1 MKKIL
6 AIAAVAALTAGVSA
20 YAANPFSDVTPDDWA
35 YQAVVDLSEQGV
47 VVGYPDGTFRGE
59 RNITR
64 FEMAQIIARMLA
76 NEDQMNAEQRAMLD
90 KLAGEY
96 ADELSNLGV
105 RVSNLEKK
113 VGNLSFSGNSRVRFL
128 QYYGDK
134 GNAVDKWDG
143 RMQVS
148 IKGQVNDST
157 YAYGRLRY
165 DMNFKGS
172 EKDAY
177 MKALYVHHD
186 FNGKAGLTLG
196 RMDLFLGQTG
206 LQYDDTF
213 DGAMATIGSKKLAAD
228 IGYGRFIGGN
238 LGKADTKEERAAAIA
253 RVYGK
258 SGRLAYDAEYIQGE
272 DKYDARI
279 WGAGLTAGVTEDI
292 DIFGDYY
299 QNTDYKGD
307 PQTWT
312 AGLAFGHYNMKKPG
326 TFRIAGQYISAEK
339 GSFLNDTT
347 YTVSAAGLV
356 EDNANIN
363 RSRYWLASADLVLM
377 KNVRLHGEYAFDV
390 KTKYGADAT
399 SKDKYDY
406 DDLATVSLNYVF

>member
-47 VVGYPDGTFRGE
+47 VIGYPDGTFRGE

-128 QYYGDK
+128 QYYGNNGK
-134 GNAVDKWDG
+134 AEDKWDG

-165 DMNFKGS
+165 DMNLKGND
-172 EKDAY
+172 KRDAY

-253 RVYGK
+253 RVYGR
-258 SGRLAYDAEYIQGE
+258 SGCLAYDAEYIQGE

-312 AGLAFGHYNMKKPG
+312 AGLAFGHYSMKKPG

-347 YTVSAAGLV
+347 YTASAANLAV
-356 EDNANIN
+356 DNDKIN
-363 RSRYWLASADLVLM
+363 RSRFWLASGDLVLM

-390 KTKYGADAT
+390 KTKGE
-399 SKDKYDY
+399 DKTDY
-406 DDLATVSLNYVF
+406 DDLATVSLNYIF

>member
-6 AIAAVAALTAGVSA
+6 ALAAVAALTAGVSA

-47 VVGYPDGTFRGE
+47 VIGYPDGTFRGE

-128 QYYGDK
+128 QYYGNNGK
-134 GNAVDKWDG
+134 AEDKWDG

-165 DMNFKGS
+165 DMNLKGND
-172 EKDAY
+172 KRDAY

-228 IGYGRFIGGN
+228 IGYGHFTGGN
-238 LGKADTKEERAAAIA
+238 LGTATEKEDKGAAIA

-258 SGRLAYDAEYIQGE
+258 SGRLAYDVEYIQGE

-279 WGAGLTAGVTEDI
+279 WGAGLTAGVTDDI

-312 AGLAFGHYNMKKPG
+312 AGLAFGHYSMKKPG

-347 YTVSAAGLV
+347 YTASAANLAV
-356 EDNANIN
+356 DNDKIN
-363 RSRYWLASADLVLM
+363 RSRFWLASGDLVLM

-390 KTKYGADAT
+390 KTKGE
-399 SKDKYDY
+399 DKTDY

>member
-47 VVGYPDGTFRGE
+47 VIGYPDGTFRGE

-128 QYYGDK
+128 QYYGNNGK
-134 GNAVDKWDG
+134 AEDKWDG

-165 DMNFKGS
+165 DMNLKGND
-172 EKDAY
+172 KRDAY

-228 IGYGRFIGGN
+228 IGYGHFTGGN
-238 LGKADTKEERAAAIA
+238 LGTATEKEDKGAAIA

-258 SGRLAYDAEYIQGE
+258 SGRLAYDVEYIQGE

-279 WGAGLTAGVTEDI
+279 WGAGLTAGVTDDI

-312 AGLAFGHYNMKKPG
+312 AGLAFGHYSMKKPG

-347 YTVSAAGLV
+347 YTASAANLV
-356 EDNANIN
+356 EDRNDIN
-363 RSRYWLASADLVLM
+363 RSRFWLASADLVLM

-390 KTKYGADAT
+390 KTNGKAKT
-399 SKDKYDY
+399 NY

>member
-47 VVGYPDGTFRGE
+47 VIGYPDGTFRGE

-113 VGNLSFSGNSRVRFL
+113 VGKLSFSGNSRVRFL
-128 QYYGDK
+128 QYYGNNGK
-134 GNAVDKWDG
+134 AEDKWDG

-165 DMNFKGS
+165 DMNLKGND
-172 EKDAY
+172 KRDAY

-228 IGYGRFIGGN
+228 IGYGHFTGGN
-238 LGKADTKEERAAAIA
+238 LGTATEKEDKGAAIA

-258 SGRLAYDAEYIQGE
+258 SGRLAYDVEYIQGE

-279 WGAGLTAGVTEDI
+279 WGAGLTAGVTDDI

-312 AGLAFGHYNMKKPG
+312 AGLAFGHYSMKKPG

-347 YTVSAAGLV
+347 YTASAANLAV
-356 EDNANIN
+356 DNDKIN
-363 RSRYWLASADLVLM
+363 RSRFWLASGDLVLM

-390 KTKYGADAT
+390 KTKGE
-399 SKDKYDY
+399 DKTDY

>member
-47 VVGYPDGTFRGE
+47 VIGYPDGTFRGE

-128 QYYGDK
+128 QYYGNNGK
-134 GNAVDKWDG
+134 AEDKWDG

-165 DMNFKGS
+165 DMNLKGND
-172 EKDAY
+172 KRDAY

-228 IGYGRFIGGN
+228 IGYGHFTGGN
-238 LGKADTKEERAAAIA
+238 LGTATEKEDKGAAIA

-279 WGAGLTAGVTEDI
+279 WGAGLTAGVTDDI

-312 AGLAFGHYNMKKPG
+312 AGLAFGHYSMKKPG

-347 YTVSAAGLV
+347 YTASAANLAV
-356 EDNANIN
+356 DNDKIN
-363 RSRYWLASADLVLM
+363 RSRFWLASGDLVLM

-390 KTKYGADAT
+390 KTKGE
-399 SKDKYDY
+399 DKTDY

>member
-47 VVGYPDGTFRGE
+47 VIGYPDGTFRGE

-96 ADELSNLGV
+96 ADELGNLGV

-128 QYYGDK
+128 QYYGNNGK
-134 GNAVDKWDG
+134 AEDKWDG

-165 DMNFKGS
+165 DMNFKG
-172 EKDAY
+172 KDKRDAY
-177 MKALYVHHD
+177 MNTLYVHHD

-228 IGYGRFIGGN
+228 IGYGHFTGGN
-238 LGKADTKEERAAAIA
+238 LGTATEKEDKGAAIA

-258 SGRLAYDAEYIQGE
+258 SGRLAYDVEYIQGE

-279 WGAGLTAGVTEDI
+279 WGAGLTAGVTDDI

-312 AGLAFGHYNMKKPG
+312 AGLAFGHYSMKKPG

-347 YTVSAAGLV
+347 YTASAANLAV
-356 EDNANIN
+356 DNDKIN
-363 RSRYWLASADLVLM
+363 RSRFWLASGDLVLM

-390 KTKYGADAT
+390 KTKGE
-399 SKDKYDY
+399 DKTDY

>member
-47 VVGYPDGTFRGE
+47 VIGYPDGTFRGE

-113 VGNLSFSGNSRVRFL
+113 VGNLSFSGNSRVRLL
-128 QYYGDK
+128 QYYGNNGK
-134 GNAVDKWDG
+134 AEDKWDG

-165 DMNFKGS
+165 DMNLKGND
-172 EKDAY
+172 KRDAY

-228 IGYGRFIGGN
+228 IGYGHFTGGN
-238 LGKADTKEERAAAIA
+238 LGTATEKEDKGAAIA

-258 SGRLAYDAEYIQGE
+258 SGRLAYDVEYIQGE

-279 WGAGLTAGVTEDI
+279 WGAGLTAGVTDDI

-312 AGLAFGHYNMKKPG
+312 AGLAFGHYSMKKPG

-347 YTVSAAGLV
+347 YTASAANLAV
-356 EDNANIN
+356 DNDKIN
-363 RSRYWLASADLVLM
+363 RSRFWLASGDLVLM

-390 KTKYGADAT
+390 KTKGE
-399 SKDKYDY
+399 DKTDY

>member
-47 VVGYPDGTFRGE
+47 VIGYPDGTFRGE

-105 RVSNLEKK
+105 RASNLEKK

-128 QYYGDK
+128 QYYGNNGK
-134 GNAVDKWDG
+134 AEDKWDG

-165 DMNFKGS
+165 DMNLKGND
-172 EKDAY
+172 KRDAY

-228 IGYGRFIGGN
+228 IGYGHFTGGN
-238 LGKADTKEERAAAIA
+238 LGTATEKEDKGAAIA

-258 SGRLAYDAEYIQGE
+258 SGRLAYDVEYIQGE

-279 WGAGLTAGVTEDI
+279 WGAGLTAGVTDDI

-312 AGLAFGHYNMKKPG
+312 AGLAFGHYSMKKPG

-347 YTVSAAGLV
+347 YTASAANLAV
-356 EDNANIN
+356 DNDKIN
-363 RSRYWLASADLVLM
+363 RSRFWLASGDLVLM

-390 KTKYGADAT
+390 KTKGE
-399 SKDKYDY
+399 DKTDY

>member
-1 MKKIL
+1 MKKIF

-47 VVGYPDGTFRGE
+47 VIGYPDGTFRGE

-128 QYYGDK
+128 QYYGNNGK
-134 GNAVDKWDG
+134 AEDKWDG

-165 DMNFKGS
+165 DMNLKGND
-172 EKDAY
+172 KRDAY

-228 IGYGRFIGGN
+228 IGYGHFTGGN
-238 LGKADTKEERAAAIA
+238 LGTATEKEDKGAAIA

-258 SGRLAYDAEYIQGE
+258 SGRLAYDVEYIQGE

-279 WGAGLTAGVTEDI
+279 WGAGLTAGVTDDI

-312 AGLAFGHYNMKKPG
+312 AGLAFGHYSMKKPG

-347 YTVSAAGLV
+347 YTASAANLAV
-356 EDNANIN
+356 DNDKIN
-363 RSRYWLASADLVLM
+363 RSRFWLASGDLVLM

-390 KTKYGADAT
+390 KTKGE
-399 SKDKYDY
+399 DKTDY

>member
-1 MKKIL
+1 MKLIL

-47 VVGYPDGTFRGE
+47 VIGYPDGTFRGE

-128 QYYGDK
+128 QYYGNNGK
-134 GNAVDKWDG
+134 AEDKWDG

-165 DMNFKGS
+165 DMNLKGND
-172 EKDAY
+172 KRDAY

-228 IGYGRFIGGN
+228 IGYGHFTGGN
-238 LGKADTKEERAAAIA
+238 LGTATEKEDKGAAIA

-258 SGRLAYDAEYIQGE
+258 SGRLAYDVEYIQGE

-279 WGAGLTAGVTEDI
+279 WGAGLTAGVTDDI

-312 AGLAFGHYNMKKPG
+312 AGLAFGHYSMKKPG

-347 YTVSAAGLV
+347 YTASAANLAV
-356 EDNANIN
+356 DNDKIN
-363 RSRYWLASADLVLM
+363 RSRFWLASGDLVLM

-390 KTKYGADAT
+390 KTKGE
-399 SKDKYDY
+399 DKTDY

>member
-47 VVGYPDGTFRGE
+47 VIGYPDGTFRGE

-128 QYYGDK
+128 QYYGNNGK
-134 GNAVDKWDG
+134 AEDKWDG

-165 DMNFKGS
+165 DMNLKGND
-172 EKDAY
+172 KRDAY

-228 IGYGRFIGGN
+228 IGYGHFTGGN
-238 LGKADTKEERAAAIA
+238 LGTATEKEDKGAAIA

-258 SGRLAYDAEYIQGE
+258 SGRLAYDVEYIQGE
-272 DKYDARI
+272 DKYNARI
-279 WGAGLTAGVTEDI
+279 WGAGLTAGVTDDI

-312 AGLAFGHYNMKKPG
+312 AGLAFGHYSMKKPG

-347 YTVSAAGLV
+347 YTASAANLAV
-356 EDNANIN
+356 DNDKIN
-363 RSRYWLASADLVLM
+363 RSRFWLASGDLVLM

-390 KTKYGADAT
+390 KTKGE
-399 SKDKYDY
+399 DKTDY

>member
-47 VVGYPDGTFRGE
+47 VIGYPDGTFRGE

-128 QYYGDK
+128 QYYGNNGK
-134 GNAVDKWDG
+134 AEDKWDG

-165 DMNFKGS
+165 DMNLKGND
-172 EKDAY
+172 KRDAY

-228 IGYGRFIGGN
+228 IGYGHFTGGN
-238 LGKADTKEERAAAIA
+238 LGTATEKEDKGAAIA

-258 SGRLAYDAEYIQGE
+258 SGRLAYDVEYIQGE

-279 WGAGLTAGVTEDI
+279 WGAGLTAGVTDDI

-312 AGLAFGHYNMKKPG
+312 AGLAFGHYSMKKPG

-347 YTVSAAGLV
+347 YTASAANLAV
-356 EDNANIN
+356 DNDKIN
-363 RSRYWLASADLVLM
+363 RSRFWLASGDLVLM

-390 KTKYGADAT
+390 KTKGE
-399 SKDKYDY
+399 DKTNY

>member
-1 MKKIL
+1 
-6 AIAAVAALTAGVSA
+6 
-20 YAANPFSDVTPDDWA
+20 
-35 YQAVVDLSEQGV
+35 
-47 VVGYPDGTFRGE
+47 
-59 RNITR
+59 
-64 FEMAQIIARMLA
+64 MAQIIARMLA

-128 QYYGDK
+128 QYYGNNGK
-134 GNAVDKWDG
+134 AEDKWDG

-157 YAYGRLRY
+157 YAYGCLRY
-165 DMNFKGS
+165 DMNLKGND
-172 EKDAY
+172 KRDAY

-228 IGYGRFIGGN
+228 IGYGHFTGGN
-238 LGKADTKEERAAAIA
+238 LGTATEKEDKGAAIA

-258 SGRLAYDAEYIQGE
+258 SGRLAYDVEYIQGE

-279 WGAGLTAGVTEDI
+279 WGAGLTAGVTDDI

-312 AGLAFGHYNMKKPG
+312 AGLAFGHYSMKKPG

-347 YTVSAAGLV
+347 YTASAANLAV
-356 EDNANIN
+356 DNDKIN
-363 RSRYWLASADLVLM
+363 RSRFWLASGDLVLM

-390 KTKYGADAT
+390 KTKGE
-399 SKDKYDY
+399 DKTDY

>member
-47 VVGYPDGTFRGE
+47 VIGYPDGTFRGE

-96 ADELSNLGV
+96 ADELGNLGV

-128 QYYGDK
+128 QYYGNNGK
-134 GNAVDKWDG
+134 AEDKWDG

-165 DMNFKGS
+165 DMNLKGND
-172 EKDAY
+172 KRDAY

-228 IGYGRFIGGN
+228 IGYGHFTGGN
-238 LGKADTKEERAAAIA
+238 LGTATEKEDKGAAIA

-258 SGRLAYDAEYIQGE
+258 SGRLAYDVEYIQGE

-279 WGAGLTAGVTEDI
+279 WGAGLTAGVTDDI

-312 AGLAFGHYNMKKPG
+312 AGLAFGHYSMKKPG

-347 YTVSAAGLV
+347 YTASAANLAV
-356 EDNANIN
+356 DNDKIN
-363 RSRYWLASADLVLM
+363 RSRFWLASGDLVLM

-390 KTKYGADAT
+390 KTKGE
-399 SKDKYDY
+399 DKTDY

>member
-47 VVGYPDGTFRGE
+47 VIGYPDGTFRGE

-128 QYYGDK
+128 QYYGNNGK
-134 GNAVDKWDG
+134 AEDKWDG

-165 DMNFKGS
+165 DMNLKGND
-172 EKDAY
+172 KRDAY

-228 IGYGRFIGGN
+228 IGYGHFTGGN
-238 LGKADTKEERAAAIA
+238 LGTATEKEDKGAAIA

-258 SGRLAYDAEYIQGE
+258 SGRLAYDVEYIQGE

-279 WGAGLTAGVTEDI
+279 WGAGLTVGVTDDI

-312 AGLAFGHYNMKKPG
+312 AGLAFGHYSMKKPG

-347 YTVSAAGLV
+347 YTASAANLAV
-356 EDNANIN
+356 DNDKIN
-363 RSRYWLASADLVLM
+363 RSRFWLASGDLVLM

-390 KTKYGADAT
+390 KTKGE
-399 SKDKYDY
+399 DKTDY
-406 DDLATVSLNYVF
+406 DDLATVSLNYIF

>member
-47 VVGYPDGTFRGE
+47 VIGYPDGTFRGE

-128 QYYGDK
+128 QYYGNNGK
-134 GNAVDKWDG
+134 AEDKWDG

-165 DMNFKGS
+165 DMNLKGND
-172 EKDAY
+172 KRDAY

-228 IGYGRFIGGN
+228 IGYGHFTGGN
-238 LGKADTKEERAAAIA
+238 LGTATEKEDKGAAIG

-258 SGRLAYDAEYIQGE
+258 SGRLAYDVEYIQGE

-279 WGAGLTAGVTEDI
+279 WGAGLTAGVTDDI

-312 AGLAFGHYNMKKPG
+312 AGLAFGHYSMKKPG

-347 YTVSAAGLV
+347 YTASAANLAV
-356 EDNANIN
+356 DNDKIN
-363 RSRYWLASADLVLM
+363 RSRFWLASGDLVLM

-390 KTKYGADAT
+390 KTKGE
-399 SKDKYDY
+399 DKTDY

>member
-47 VVGYPDGTFRGE
+47 VIGYPDGTFRGE

-128 QYYGDK
+128 QYYGNNGK
-134 GNAVDKWDG
+134 AEDKWDG

-165 DMNFKGS
+165 DMNLKGND
-172 EKDAY
+172 KRDAY

-228 IGYGRFIGGN
+228 IGYGHFTGGN
-238 LGKADTKEERAAAIA
+238 LGTATEKEDKGAAIA

-258 SGRLAYDAEYIQGE
+258 SGRLAYDVEYIQGE

-279 WGAGLTAGVTEDI
+279 WGAGLTAGVTDDI

-312 AGLAFGHYNMKKPG
+312 AGLAFGHYSMKKPG

-347 YTVSAAGLV
+347 YTASAANLAV
-356 EDNANIN
+356 DNDKIN
-363 RSRYWLASADLVLM
+363 RSRFWLASGDLVLM

-390 KTKYGADAT
+390 KTKGE
-399 SKDKYDY
+399 DKTDY

>member
-47 VVGYPDGTFRGE
+47 VIGYPDGTFRGE

-105 RVSNLEKK
+105 RVSNLDKK

-128 QYYGDK
+128 QYYGNNGK
-134 GNAVDKWDG
+134 AEDKWDG

-165 DMNFKGS
+165 DMNLKGND
-172 EKDAY
+172 KRDAY

-228 IGYGRFIGGN
+228 IGYGHFTGGN
-238 LGKADTKEERAAAIA
+238 LGTATEKEDKGAAIA

-258 SGRLAYDAEYIQGE
+258 SGRLAYDVEYIQGE

-279 WGAGLTAGVTEDI
+279 WGAGLTAGVTDDI

-312 AGLAFGHYNMKKPG
+312 AGLAFGHYSMKKPG

-347 YTVSAAGLV
+347 YTASAANLAV
-356 EDNANIN
+356 DNDKIN
-363 RSRYWLASADLVLM
+363 RSRFWLASGDLVLM

-390 KTKYGADAT
+390 KTKGE
-399 SKDKYDY
+399 DKTDY

>member
-47 VVGYPDGTFRGE
+47 VIGYPDGTFRGE

-128 QYYGDK
+128 QYYGNNGK
-134 GNAVDKWDG
+134 AEDKWDG

-165 DMNFKGS
+165 DMNLKGND
-172 EKDAY
+172 KRNAY

-228 IGYGRFIGGN
+228 IGYGHFTGGN
-238 LGKADTKEERAAAIA
+238 LGTATEKEDKGAAIA

-258 SGRLAYDAEYIQGE
+258 SGRLAYDVEYIQGE

-279 WGAGLTAGVTEDI
+279 WGAGLTAGVTDDI

-312 AGLAFGHYNMKKPG
+312 AGLAFGHYSMKKPG

-347 YTVSAAGLV
+347 YTASAANLAV
-356 EDNANIN
+356 DNDKIN
-363 RSRYWLASADLVLM
+363 RSRFWLASGDLVLM

-390 KTKYGADAT
+390 KTKGE
-399 SKDKYDY
+399 DKTDY